1 MPVEVGCRVQHS
13 NQTMIIVVVGPGM
26 ADEQIVLFKFR
37 HLAPSCCLPGSILPA
52 ILPAQDTE
60 LRGLISTMD
69 EKRSHPLRRLWRY
82 ARNHRRAMVIASLY
96 SILNKVF
103 DLAPPMLIG
112 AAVDVVVQKEDS
124 LVAHLGV
131 TDVGQQLLV
140 LAGLTAII
148 WIFESAFQ
156 YAYQVA
162 WRNLAQSIQH
172 DLRVD
177 AYDHVQNLELSYFEE
192 RSTGGLMAILNDDIN
207 QLERFLNGGVNDIWQ
222 VVTTVIVIGG
232 IFIYTAPTVTW
243 MAVLPMPFII
253 WGSIRFQRML
263 APKYAVV
270 REMVAI
276 LNGQLANNLGGIAT
290 IKSFTAEG
298 HELTRITQGSNDYRL
313 ANRKAIALSSAFVPL
328 IRMVI
333 MSGFIAIMIF
343 GGRLTLAGE
352 LAIGTYSVLIF
363 MTQRLLWPLTRLG
376 DTLDLYQRAMA
387 STNRVLDLLNTDAAI
402 PSGGT
407 PLPTQDVRGEINLEN
422 VTFEY
427 KSAEHRSVIRE
438 LSLKMPAGETI
449 GIVGSTGAGKTTLV
463 KLLLRFYDVQSGG
476 ITLDGHDLR
485 DLELSDLRRA
495 VGFVSQDVYLF
506 HGTVKENIAYGTFDA
521 TDEQIIEAA
530 KIAEAHDFILQ
541 LPQGYDTIV
550 GERGQKLSGGQ
561 RQRVSIAR
569 AVLKD
574 PPVLIL
580 DEATSSVDNET
591 EALIQRSLER
601 IAVGRTT
608 IIIAHRLSTVRNA
621 DRIFVLDRGQLCES
635 GTHDELVACGGIYA
649 GLWGVQTGVRE

>member
-1 MPVEVGCRVQHS
+1 
-13 NQTMIIVVVGPGM
+13 
-26 ADEQIVLFKFR
+26 
-37 HLAPSCCLPGSILPA
+37 
-52 ILPAQDTE
+52 
-60 LRGLISTMD
+60 MD
-69 EKRSHPLRRLWRY
+69 DKRTHPLRRLWSY
-82 ARNHRRAMVIASLY
+82 ARQHRRAMVIASLY
-96 SILNKVF
+96 SILNKIF

-112 AAVDVVVQKEDS
+112 AAVDVVVQQEDS
-124 LVAHLGV
+124 LVARLGV
-131 TDVGQQLLV
+131 PDVSQQLLV
-140 LAGLTAII
+140 LAGLTVII
-148 WIFESAFQ
+148 WVFESTFQ
-156 YAYQVA
+156 YTYQVA

-172 DLRVD
+172 DLRID
-177 AYDHVQNLELSYFEE
+177 AYDHVQHLELSYFEE

-222 VVTTVIVIGG
+222 VLTTVIVIGG
-232 IFIYTAPTVTW
+232 IFIYTAPSVSW
-243 MAVLPMPFII
+243 MAVLPMPLII

-270 REMVAI
+270 REMVGI

-290 IKSFTAEG
+290 IKSFTAEE
-298 HELTRITQGSNDYRL
+298 HELARVTEGSDDYRL
-313 ANRKAIALSSAFVPL
+313 ANRDAIALSSVFVPL

-333 MSGFIAIMIF
+333 MSGFIAILIF
-343 GGRLTLAGE
+343 GGRLTLAGQ
-352 LAIGTYSVLIF
+352 LAVGTYSVLVF
-363 MTQRLLWPLTRLG
+363 VTQRLLWPLTRLG

-387 STNRVLDLLNTDAAI
+387 STDRVLNLLNTDERI
-402 PSGGT
+402 PSGDLALAT
-407 PLPTQDVRGEINLEN
+407 KDVRGEINLDH

-438 LSLKMPAGETI
+438 LSLHMPAGETI

-463 KLLLRFYDVQSGG
+463 KLLLRFYDVQSGS

-485 DLELSDLRRA
+485 ELELGDLRRA

-506 HGTVKENIAYGTFDA
+506 HGTVRENIAYGTFDA
-521 TDEQIIEAA
+521 TDEQVIEAA
-530 KIAEAHDFILQ
+530 KNAEAHDFILG

-608 IIIAHRLSTVRNA
+608 IVIAHRLSTVRNA
-621 DRIFVLDRGQLCES
+621 DRIFVLERGQLIEH
-635 GTHDELVACGGIYA
+635 GRHEQLVASGGIYA
-649 GLWGVQTGVRE
+649 GLWGVQTGVRKMKEAKLLAEV